1 MSFSLQGFYFA
12 LAVSTVSGFSADL
25 IKASV
30 VAEALDVINSVRKTH
45 PAVCFIEMKYT
56 QCMLY
61 NG

>member
-56 QCMLY
+56 
-61 NG
+61 